1 MKRHNN
7 AIKFLSLFLIGAFLF
22 SSCSDWFDES
32 PKTDLKAD
40 KMFEN
45 EEGFQNALT
54 GIYLLLTSANTYA
67 GNMSFGLLDQLAQEY
82 DYVPDGV
89 QDINAIYNYK
99 TSTTNG
105 YQSKQKITADRKSTR
120 LNSSYA
126 NISYAVFCL

>member
-82 DYVPDGV
+82 DYEPDG
-89 QDINAIYNYK
+89 
-99 TSTTNG
+99 
-105 YQSKQKITADRKSTR
+105 DRKSTR
-120 LNSSYA
+120 LNSSHA
-126 NISYAVFCL
+126 NISYAVFCLK